1 MTPFVDTSPQF
12 ENQVLTVPENSNVSI
27 ELNVSALNKRRR
39 PADVFIMIVKGF
51 VKQIYPTSFDS
62 NVFFLL
68 MCFLLINWSKINQ
81 PL

>member
-12 ENQVLTVPENSNVSI
+12 ENQVLTAPENSNVSI

-51 VKQIYPTSFDS
+51 IKQIYPINFLSNVCFI
-62 NVFFLL
+62 NVFF
-68 MCFLLINWSKINQ
+68 NY
-81 PL
+81 

>member
-12 ENQVLTVPENSNVSI
+12 ENQVLTAPENSNVSI

-51 VKQIYPTSFDS
+51 LKQIY
-62 NVFFLL
+62 
-68 MCFLLINWSKINQ
+68 LINVVSNAFFYKLNEAK
-81 PL
+81 

>member
-12 ENQVLTVPENSNVSI
+12 ENQVLTTPENSNVSI

-51 VKQIYPTSFDS
+51 LKQIY
-62 NVFFLL
+62 
-68 MCFLLINWSKINQ
+68 LINVVSNAFFYELNEGK
-81 PL
+81 

>member
-12 ENQVLTVPENSNVSI
+12 ENQVLNAPENSNVSI

-51 VKQIYPTSFDS
+51 IKQIYPINFLSNVCFI
-62 NVFFLL
+62 NVFF
-68 MCFLLINWSKINQ
+68 NY
-81 PL
+81 

>member
-1 MTPFVDTSPQF
+1 MMPFVDTSPQF

-51 VKQIYPTSFDS
+51 VKQIYPKNFDS
-62 NVFFLL
+62 NVFF
-68 MCFLLINWSKINQ
+68 INVFFIN
-81 PL
+81 

>member
-12 ENQVLTVPENSNVSI
+12 ENQVLTTPENGNVSI

-51 VKQIYPTSFDS
+51 LKQIY
-62 NVFFLL
+62 
-68 MCFLLINWSKINQ
+68 LINVVSNAFFYKFNEAK
-81 PL
+81 

>member
-51 VKQIYPTSFDS
+51 VKQIYPKSFDS
-62 NVFFLL
+62 NVFFIDV
-68 MCFLLINWSKINQ
+68 FFIN
-81 PL
+81 

>member
-12 ENQVLTVPENSNVSI
+12 ENQVLTTPENGNVSI

-51 VKQIYPTSFDS
+51 LTQIYFINFVS
-62 NVFFLL
+62 NAFF
-68 MCFLLINWSKINQ
+68 IS
-81 PL
+81 

>member
-12 ENQVLTVPENSNVSI
+12 ENQVLTAPENSNVSI

-51 VKQIYPTSFDS
+51 IKQIYPINFLSNVCFI
-62 NVFFLL
+62 NVFF
-68 MCFLLINWSKINQ
+68 IY
-81 PL
+81 

>member
-12 ENQVLTVPENSNVSI
+12 ENQVLTTPENSNVSI

-51 VKQIYPTSFDS
+51 LKQIY
-62 NVFFLL
+62 
-68 MCFLLINWSKINQ
+68 LINVVSNAFFHELNEAK
-81 PL
+81 

>member
-12 ENQVLTVPENSNVSI
+12 ENQVLTAPENSNVSI

-51 VKQIYPTSFDS
+51 ITQIYPINFVSNVCFI
-62 NVFFLL
+62 NVFF
-68 MCFLLINWSKINQ
+68 IY
-81 PL
+81 

>member
-1 MTPFVDTSPQF
+1 MMPFVDTSPQF

-51 VKQIYPTSFDS
+51 VKQIYPKSFDS
-62 NVFFLL
+62 NVFF
-68 MCFLLINWSKINQ
+68 INVFFIN
-81 PL
+81 

>member
-39 PADVFIMIVKGF
+39 PADVSIMIVKGF
-51 VKQIYPTSFDS
+51 VKQIYPKSFDS
-62 NVFFLL
+62 NVFFIDV
-68 MCFLLINWSKINQ
+68 FFIN
-81 PL
+81 

>member
-12 ENQVLTVPENSNVSI
+12 ENQVLTAPENNNVSI

-51 VKQIYPTSFDS
+51 IKQIYPINFVS
-62 NVFFLL
+62 NVFY
-68 MCFLLINWSKINQ
+68 LLIGTK
-81 PL
+81 

>member
-12 ENQVLTVPENSNVSI
+12 ENQVLTTPENSNVSI

-51 VKQIYPTSFDS
+51 IKQIFPINFVSNVCFI
-62 NVFFLL
+62 NVFF
-68 MCFLLINWSKINQ
+68 IY
-81 PL
+81 

>member
-62 NVFFLL
+62 NVFF
-68 MCFLLINWSKINQ
+68 INVFFIN
-81 PL
+81 

>member
-12 ENQVLTVPENSNVSI
+12 ENQVLTVQENSNVSI

-51 VKQIYPTSFDS
+51 VKQIYLKSFDS
-62 NVFFLL
+62 NVFF
-68 MCFLLINWSKINQ
+68 INVFFIN
-81 PL
+81 

>member
-12 ENQVLTVPENSNVSI
+12 ENQVLTAPENKDVSI
-27 ELNVSALNKRRR
+27 ELNVSALNQRRR

-62 NVFFLL
+62 NVFFINV
-68 MCFLLINWSKINQ
+68 CFIN
-81 PL
+81 

>member
-12 ENQVLTVPENSNVSI
+12 ENQVLTAEENSNVSI

-62 NVFFLL
+62 NFFY
-68 MCFLLINWSKINQ
+68 
-81 PL
+81 

>member
-62 NVFFLL
+62 NVCFINVFF
-68 MCFLLINWSKINQ
+68 IN
-81 PL
+81 

>member
-12 ENQVLTVPENSNVSI
+12 ENQVLTALENSIVSI

-51 VKQIYPTSFDS
+51 IKQIYPINFVSNVCFI
-62 NVFFLL
+62 NVFF
-68 MCFLLINWSKINQ
+68 IY
-81 PL
+81 

>member
-12 ENQVLTVPENSNVSI
+12 ENQVLTAPENSNVSI

-51 VKQIYPTSFDS
+51 IKQIFPINFVSTVCFI
-62 NVFFLL
+62 NVFF
-68 MCFLLINWSKINQ
+68 IY
-81 PL
+81 

>member
-12 ENQVLTVPENSNVSI
+12 ENQVLTALENSIVSI

-51 VKQIYPTSFDS
+51 IKQIYPINFLSNMCFI
-62 NVFFLL
+62 NVFF
-68 MCFLLINWSKINQ
+68 IY
-81 PL
+81 

>member
-12 ENQVLTVPENSNVSI
+12 ENQVLTAPENSNVSI

-51 VKQIYPTSFDS
+51 VKQIYPTSFES
-62 NVFFLL
+62 NVSLLNFF
-68 MCFLLINWSKINQ
+68 IH
-81 PL
+81 

>member
-12 ENQVLTVPENSNVSI
+12 ENQVLIAPENSNVSI

-51 VKQIYPTSFDS
+51 IKQIYPINFLSNVCFI
-62 NVFFLL
+62 NVFF
-68 MCFLLINWSKINQ
+68 IY
-81 PL
+81 